1 LEGILFKMIKA
12 TKKWLIIKISSGLL
26 IPFMFWFIINLV
38 SLLDASNSQLVE
50 FLSNISNK
58 VIFSLFLLLAFT
70 FFTLT
75 TSEIFED
82 YINDL
87 KIKNVANRLLV
98 LFSILIVLLLVIF
111 LIKF

>member
-1 LEGILFKMIKA
+1 MIKA

-38 SLLDASNSQLVE
+38 SLFDASNSQLME

>member
-1 LEGILFKMIKA
+1 MIKA

-38 SLLDASNSQLVE
+38 SLFDASNSQLME

-98 LFSILIVLLLVIF
+98 LFSILIELLLVIF

>member
-1 LEGILFKMIKA
+1 MIKA